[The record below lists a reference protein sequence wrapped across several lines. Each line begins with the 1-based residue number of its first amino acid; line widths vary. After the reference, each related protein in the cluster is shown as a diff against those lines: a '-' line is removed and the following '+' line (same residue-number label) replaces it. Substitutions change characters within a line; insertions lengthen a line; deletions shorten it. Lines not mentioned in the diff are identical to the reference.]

1 MFAQFF
7 KNRTIRGFYLPC
19 VAALLSLIASIIY
32 ISGYMGSSYY
42 NILPFLFPLIG
53 AVLFFGLIFFKL
65 TERFAALVNEIFT
78 FLGFLFFIRYVYLY
92 LSTVFYD
99 GISLQAIANISPV
112 FTCVLLFE
120 LIAIVLANFGLYIAP
135 RKEEKEVA

>member
-32 ISGYMGSSYY
+32 IAGYMGSSYY

-53 AVLFFGLIFFKL
+53 AVLFFGLIFFKP
-65 TERFAALVNEIFT
+65 TERFAALANEIFT

-112 FTCVLLFE
+112 FICVLLFE

>member
-32 ISGYMGSSYY
+32 IAGYMGSSYY

-65 TERFAALVNEIFT
+65 TERFAALVTEIFT

>member
-32 ISGYMGSSYY
+32 IAGYMGSSYY